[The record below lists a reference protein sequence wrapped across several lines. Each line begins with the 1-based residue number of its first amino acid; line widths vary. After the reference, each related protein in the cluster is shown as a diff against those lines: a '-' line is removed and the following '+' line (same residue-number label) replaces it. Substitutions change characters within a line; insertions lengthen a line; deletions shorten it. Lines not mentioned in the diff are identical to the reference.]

1 MRIEEEAERDGEARH
16 HGRCVADAAM
26 LCDMRGY
33 AWCTM
38 QMPCT
43 CVNHPCTMCM
53 CMCVC
58 VSACAC
64 AAPDDAYEGAHVAAA
79 IEQRSGDAAPE
90 EAAVVV
96 EAEHTLAAVPAVVCS
111 VAGLQGAAAAAT
123 AAAAAADGRRRR
135 GRAAPHA
142 APHAVAIVAVD
153 QVGQTVQRLTSNEQ
167 LTHRRREGRDGL
179 GGSAHDEITAAA
191 HDSGEHQHRENRQA
205 VDGEHQ
211 RAVKLREG
219 AVRGGIGPAVG
230 VDEDEIGE
238 GDCEHGG
245 AAGVLLTPPIGRDL
259 W

>member
-1 MRIEEEAERDGEARH
+1 M
-16 HGRCVADAAM
+16 
-26 LCDMRGY
+26 
-33 AWCTM
+33 
-38 QMPCT
+38 
-43 CVNHPCTMCM
+43 
-53 CMCVC
+53 
-58 VSACAC
+58 
-64 AAPDDAYEGAHVAAA
+64 
-79 IEQRSGDAAPE
+79 
-90 EAAVVV
+90 VV
-96 EAEHTLAAVPAVVCS
+96 EAEHALAAVPAVVCS
-111 VAGLQGAAAAAT
+111 VAGLHGAAAAAT

-142 APHAVAIVAVD
+142 APNAVAIVAVD

-219 AVRGGIGPAVG
+219 AVRSGIGPAVG
-230 VDEDEIGE
+230 VDEDEVGE
-238 GDCEHGG
+238 GDSEHGG

-259 W
+259 WQRGEAGLVRFARHVRRDLVGSGRHAVCRDSEWRCVGELRGGRLRTGGVRAETSVNPAIHGLSSDSISPSGA